1 MLRKQEN
8 FERLQYYERI
18 SNDLFQSFRITANT
32 NSKTKDNKTMRDR
45 KSVCVCVYICLA
57 LLIGNNN
64 ECKASPLCLYG
75 RLLCWCF
82 PFSPPLHVR
91 ICLAILSC
99 FDFIRFCFVCFTFHA
114 MTFWMMTM
122 ASCLHNEWYF
132 THSST
137 SSPSL
142 VSIFKIEYYC
152 CFMWIHIQTLNIAY
166 LCSMYAHR
174 LAAETRWRGT
184 GDWKPSRP
192 NQTHRR

>member
-1 MLRKQEN
+1 
-8 FERLQYYERI
+8 
-18 SNDLFQSFRITANT
+18 
-32 NSKTKDNKTMRDR
+32 MRNR
-45 KSVCVCVYICLA
+45 KSVCICLA
-57 LLIGNNN
+57 HLIGNNN

-114 MTFWMMTM
+114 MTFWLMTM

-132 THSST
+132 THSPT
-137 SSPSL
+137 SFSSL
-142 VSIFKIEYYC
+142 VSILKIEYYC

-192 NQTHRR
+192 NKTSQIDVLATVATPIAYTLLSILLFSLWICLHSKSFSVLA